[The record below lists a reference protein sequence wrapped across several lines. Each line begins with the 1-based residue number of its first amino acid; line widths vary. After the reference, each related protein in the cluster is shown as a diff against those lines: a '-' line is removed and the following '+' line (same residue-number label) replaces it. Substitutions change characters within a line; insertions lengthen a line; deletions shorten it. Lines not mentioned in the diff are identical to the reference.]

1 MPKSREETIDE
12 HEHEIMGMVLDA
24 WTESRTGAQITLFQ
38 RWIKPRVR
46 AKLGAMYD
54 AAMTTFQ
61 EEFDKA
67 TKKPEAKELF
77 EEPKKGRR
85 QES

>member
-24 WTESRTGAQITLFQ
+24 WTERRSGADIVLFQ
-38 RWIKPRVR
+38 RAIKGRVR
-46 AKLGAMYD
+46 AKLGAVYD
-54 AAMTTFQ
+54 AAMIQFQ

-67 TKKPEAKELF
+67 TKNGPTKELF
-77 EEPKKGRR
+77 GPEKKGRA
-85 QES
+85 S